1 VPLVAVDPSGHEWLV
16 DVVGGF
22 TITRPGLR
30 RTDVLE
36 RALGR
41 AARLSGFG
49 ARPLLV
55 MATDLPP
62 RRSTG
67 AAALAEAR
75 GRLFADVVPVE
86 SADPTISRLRAYAA
100 AAGSA
105 QPVGDLLVP
114 D

>member
-1 VPLVAVDPSGHEWLV
+1 
-16 DVVGGF
+16 
-22 TITRPGLR
+22 
-30 RTDVLE
+30 
-36 RALGR
+36 
-41 AARLSGFG
+41 
-49 ARPLLV
+49 

-62 RRSTG
+62 RRSAG

-86 SADPTISRLRAYAA
+86 SADATIGRLRAYAA